1 MARPSSPR
9 AERPGSAAPSAKP
22 ASSSSDKPKE
32 KKPKAKKPKAPPRPN
47 ADSFESKARV
57 DVPISNVEELG
68 VDDARAQ
75 LSELQKKYGALI
87 VNFNNQQAELQAARK
102 TIDRLEKSQGAG
114 PALTG
119 DAAAIQEQLQ
129 STLAVS
135 RPPHGPRAACA
146 RGGRA
151 SPEPAQGRLAGW
163 RGVGRGGTSSRQAR
177 LASLS
182 CTTLAGSPLLCTRRP
197 LPHRCSPAA
206 AAAPPLC
213 AQDLRA
219 EEEKNMALQKK
230 INKLQVEHVSE
241 EEVDQLFY
249 ALEIKEQ
256 QLAQAQ
262 RDKAGL
268 EQEVLTARQ
277 LTARGT
283 NYAEPKY
290 IEIHHQHNLSDDSDD
305 DSDDE

>member
-22 ASSSSDKPKE
+22 ASSSSGAAKGT
-32 KKPKAKKPKAPPRPN
+32 KPKARKPKAPPRPN

-57 DVPISNVEELG
+57 DVPITNVAELG
-68 VDDARAQ
+68 VDDARSQ
-75 LSELQKKYGALI
+75 LAELQKKYGALI
-87 VNFNNQQAELQAARK
+87 VNFNNQQAELTQARREV
-102 TIDRLEKSQGAG
+102 DRLKSAQASG
-114 PALTG
+114 PVLAG
-119 DAAAIQEQLQ
+119 DAGAIQEQLQ

-135 RPPHGPRAACA
+135 RAAAPHAAPA
-146 RGGRA
+146 LFRGGC
-151 SPEPAQGRLAGW
+151 PEPAQGRLRAWGGWAGSS
-163 RGVGRGGTSSRQAR
+163 TSSGPAHTMMR
-177 LASLS
+177 
-182 CTTLAGSPLLCTRRP
+182 PTRAPGLPCAALGAP
-197 LPHRCSPAA
+197 LPHRCSPPRRSRPAR
-206 AAAPPLC
+206 

-249 ALEIKEQ
+249 ALELKEQ

-268 EQEVLTARQ
+268 EQEVQTARQ

-283 NYAEPKY
+283 NLAEPKY

-305 DSDDE
+305 ADSDDE